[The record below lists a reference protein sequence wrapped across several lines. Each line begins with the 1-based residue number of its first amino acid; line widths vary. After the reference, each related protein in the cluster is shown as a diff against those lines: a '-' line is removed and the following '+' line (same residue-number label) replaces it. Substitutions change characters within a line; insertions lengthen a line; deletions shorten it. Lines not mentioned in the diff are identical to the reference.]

1 MKDKKPLLEAFCLS
15 WVLTN
20 NRGMRQTMKY
30 TKKRTKVMADDI
42 CLAILPETIGT
53 VDSAGPVNA
62 SVEPAPV
69 ADLAADSSVDEEDVE
84 SEADDE
90 QSESGEEDQK
100 REAGWGA
107 ELDLGGTPVLAMDT
121 ATPLDMQD
129 PVDNSMWMYL
139 REIGKVPLLR
149 AQDERSLARKMEEV
163 KHLEKV
169 VAELHERDGVTPSAT
184 DITLALLRRIAR
196 AKALV
201 NALRE
206 SLGLRAGAS
215 FNEIGSNPGLQAA
228 VNCVLDEKLTNQL
241 AEKLGIPIEQA
252 GRDLIN
258 LWLDSR
264 VLPPVI
270 QNAMGKGYSVSTI
283 EKLVDDP
290 KFAANIRSKEAA
302 MSRHYEALKQEATK
316 AEEHLTEANLRLVV
330 SVAKKYM
337 GRGMSLLDLIQ
348 EGNIGLMRA
357 VEKFDYRR
365 GYKFSTYA
373 TWWIRQ
379 AITRAIADHART
391 IRIPVH
397 MVETTNRLYR
407 ASRAL
412 AQEKGREPTF
422 EEIGQELGITP
433 EKVREIVQVPQQPM
447 SLETPIGEEEDSHL
461 GDFIEDKSTPS
472 PVETASRQLLKEQI
486 DNVLTTLDARERKVI
501 RLRFGLEDEKARTL
515 DEVGREFGLTRERIR
530 QIEAKALR
538 KLRHPSRSRRLKDYL
553 D

>member
-42 CLAILPETIGT
+42 CLAILPETIGA

-302 MSRHYEALKQEATK
+302 MGRHYEALKQEATK

>member
-107 ELDLGGTPVLAMDT
+107 ELDLGGTPALAMDT

-169 VAELHERDGVTPSAT
+169 DAELHERDGVTPSAT

-290 KFAANIRSKEAA
+290 KFASNIRSKEAA
-302 MSRHYEALKQEATK
+302 MGRHYEALKQEATK

-379 AITRAIADHART
+379 AITRSIADHART

>member
-42 CLAILPETIGT
+42 CLAILPETIGA

-290 KFAANIRSKEAA
+290 KFADNIRSKEAA
-302 MSRHYEALKQEATK
+302 MGRHYEALKQEATK